1 MSVNYFYIVSV
12 IVLVLL
18 LYIPVNKMIYVLSV
32 RRLSRKINSNLSET
46 QLKGQLIRSRF
57 ITIIL
62 LFIFSCLFNFKIF

>member
-18 LYIPVNKMIYVLSV
+18 LYTPVNKMIYVLSV

-57 ITIIL
+57 I
-62 LFIFSCLFNFKIF
+62 

>member
-57 ITIIL
+57 ITIIV

>member
-18 LYIPVNKMIYVLSV
+18 LYTPVNKMIYVLSV

-57 ITIIL
+57 ITIIV

>member
-1 MSVNYFYIVSV
+1 MSVNYFYIASV

-18 LYIPVNKMIYVLSV
+18 LYTPVNKMIYVLSV

-57 ITIIL
+57 ITIIV